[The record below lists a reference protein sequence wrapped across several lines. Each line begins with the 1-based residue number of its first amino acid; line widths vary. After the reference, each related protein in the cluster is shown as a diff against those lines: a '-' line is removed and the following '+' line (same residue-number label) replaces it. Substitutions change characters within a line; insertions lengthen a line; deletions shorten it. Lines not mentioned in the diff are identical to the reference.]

1 VLKEYPRINYHIL
14 NQCGREDYSN
24 CSKHSPVA
32 VTWGVFPGS
41 EIIQPT
47 VVDPV
52 SFRVWKGE
60 AFSLWTESWAKLY
73 PENSSSQ
80 LLLFDISQDYFL
92 VNLVDNDF
100 PKPNSIWEVLEKM
113 LTRRKER
120 QIAKQ

>member
-1 VLKEYPRINYHIL
+1 
-14 NQCGREDYSN
+14 
-24 CSKHSPVA
+24 VA

-52 SFRVWKGE
+52 SFRVWKDE
-60 AFSLWTESWAKLY
+60 AFSLWSESWGKLY
-73 PENSSSQ
+73 LENSASQ
-80 LLLFDISQDYFL
+80 LLLVDISHDYFL

-113 LTRRKER
+113 LQRRQEKNKTNDQSKLPNR
-120 QIAKQ
+120 